1 MSIHMMTARDWQL
14 IFTTLDNNKSMHQF
28 AREYNISAATIC
40 RKYAD
45 YNKKKKMHKSKTLN
59 SGDLNNDKR
68 DNNNR

>member
-1 MSIHMMTARDWQL
+1 MSITSMTAKDWKL

-45 YNKKKKMHKSKTLN
+45 YNKKKSMHKTKTLY
-59 SGDLNNDKR
+59 SGDFNNDKR

>member
-1 MSIHMMTARDWQL
+1 MSITSMTAKDWQL

-45 YNKKKKMHKSKTLN
+45 HNKKKRIQKTLY
-59 SGDLNNDKR
+59 SGDFNNDKR
-68 DNNNR
+68 DNTNR